1 MSEWNCDVIRDLLP
15 SYLDEICS
23 DASREIVDVHLEQCS
38 ACRDLVE
45 QMQKTAFVS
54 EEAQR
59 KEIDYMRKVRRQF
72 ANRSRLVFALFAFVL
87 VAGLGILLL
96 RYGNVPMELYYV
108 VQPVLTVSAY
118 LAFSSEWKQAEQTR
132 WKWGFGISGLVV
144 ICYSVVLIFM
154 TITWV
159 QADALPFGMQAAD
172 VGPFVYWQL
181 LAGVFVQAVLLLLAV
196 HISTKSGTACPIL
209 LDLHITGGCMGLAI
223 NSLLRNMN
231 TIESFR
237 ARLFG
242 GGAILLVEGCVILLL
257 LLFMERRRRK
267 HFIS

>member
-15 SYLDEICS
+15 SYLDGICS
-23 DASREIVDVHLEQCS
+23 DASKKIVDAHLKQCN

-45 QMQKTAFVS
+45 QMQETAFVS
-54 EEAQR
+54 EGAQR
-59 KEIDYMRKVRRQF
+59 EEIDYMRKVRRQF

-87 VAGLGILLL
+87 AAGLGILLL
-96 RYGNVPMELYYV
+96 HYGDVPMELFYV

-118 LAFSSEWKQAEQTR
+118 LAFSGEWRQAERTR
-132 WKWGFGISGLVV
+132 WRWGFGLLGLVV
-144 ICYSVVLIFM
+144 VCYSVVLILLA
-154 TITWV
+154 ITWV
-159 QADALPFGMQAAD
+159 QADALPFGMQAVD

-181 LAGVFVQAVLLLLAV
+181 LAGAFVQAVLLLLSV
-196 HISTKSGTACPIL
+196 RISTKNGTACPIL
-209 LDLHITGGCMGLAI
+209 LDLHITGGCMGLAM

-231 TIESFR
+231 TLESFR

-242 GGAILLVEGCVILLL
+242 GVAILLVEGCVVLLL

-267 HFIS
+267 EVL